1 MVDNLDEIEL
11 SNKEQ
16 EELKDFLKENLGIM
30 LRIKEKENYNYKEGV
45 NSKEKKWIEKFGE
58 QKYYKNIKIINMD
71 IPKVDE
77 NRETTTY
84 PAFLGFKHSLFGK
97 TATLKDIYPIF
108 YLYNEKD
115 NHQKKYLLL
124 VFGNLITQDNIFSN
138 FYWENRLKNICL
150 SIFSYF
156 KFKFKIK
163 VNESYWD
170 TETEEELASNDSYM
184 IYNSYIIEDN
194 LEEQIDKIAFDLEK
208 LLNYYFYYIGIY
220 KKYKEKIN
228 DDKEIE
234 RKDLKEI
241 LEYYMELKSSALEE
255 KGECEKEIREY
266 DKKFFEFS
274 KTIQKFD
281 IDFLFRVNSILHE
294 ASQIKKIY
302 NIIFYSVYI
311 IEKGIRNYKRFLER
325 FKGYIGNGQ
334 IELIPSNKP
343 YTYEDFKKT
352 CEKVNNDEYN
362 NNYILIIENI
372 DRRDKLEIFGEDY
385 PELEKRLFNKE
396 DSKIPKNLYIL
407 GTINTFANSKAFLN
421 VEFFN
426 NFNFV
431 EMYSKDEI
439 IENIGEIDKEIEELF
454 AIKEKNDNFKFPQNT
469 ILYGPSGTGKTYNSI
484 FYSVGIATKDKS
496 IIGMIEG
503 KNKNILDE
511 EKVFARFKDLKEA
524 EEEDRQIEFITFHQS
539 YSYEDFVEGI
549 RPTLDEK
556 KVEETKV
563 EATQEN
569 KIEIDVNKDKSDL
582 KYTLYSGIFKDICE
596 RAGNPK
602 NKDKNYVLIID
613 EINRGNISKIFGELI
628 TLIEPSKRL
637 GENEELKIRLPY
649 SGEEFGVPKNLYILG
664 TMNTADRSIAL
675 LDVALRRRFNFIEM
689 PPRYNLL
696 KSYIGDKN
704 EKIDLQELLKAIN
717 NRIEFL
723 LDKDHL
729 IGHSYFLGIETFG
742 DLKEVFE
749 NSIIPLLQ
757 EYFYDDFEKIKI
769 VLNIKGNDKT
779 NFIRKKEISKYFF
792 DNIPEHLRNK
802 FSKKPIYEINKEAFN
817 NYKNYQNIYLKEDE
831 ENKQE
836 QEDVE

>member
-1 MVDNLDEIEL
+1 MVDNLDDVEKFENEIAL
-11 SNKEQ
+11 SEEERNK
-16 EELKDFLKENLGIM
+16 LRNFLKMNLEIILTGVESYET
-30 LRIKEKENYNYKEGV
+30 KNGYKDDWNKNCSV
-45 NSKEKKWIEKFGE
+45 LYS
-58 QKYYKNIKIINMD
+58 NIKAIRTVD
-71 IPKVDE
+71 FKQSAIPYLAFKHSFFE
-77 NRETTTY
+77 NNYSLEKAMY
-84 PAFLGFKHSLFGK
+84 PAF
-97 TATLKDIYPIF
+97 
-108 YLYNEKD
+108 YLCSDEEKS
-115 NHQKKYLLL
+115 NKKYILLAYG
-124 VFGNLITQDNIFSN
+124 FWYKDEKFPQIFWDDNILRISN
-138 FYWENRLKNICL
+138 TFEDFFYNKGYEINNYK
-150 SIFSYF
+150 YF
-156 KFKFKIK
+156 R
-163 VNESYWD
+163 
-170 TETEEELASNDSYM
+170 
-184 IYNSYIIEDN
+184 IYKTYLIEDN
-194 LEEQIDKIAFDLEK
+194 LEKQIDKIAFDLERILK
-208 LLNYYFYYIGIY
+208 YYIFYIDMY

-228 DDKEIE
+228 NDKEIE
-234 RKDLKEI
+234 NKDLKEI
-241 LEYYMELKSSALEE
+241 LEYYMKLKSDVSKE
-255 KGECEKEIREY
+255 KGEYEKEIKEY
-266 DKKFFEFS
+266 NKKFFEFS

-281 IDFLFRVNSILHE
+281 INFSFPINTILYGTL
-294 ASQIKKIY
+294 KIEKVY
-302 NIIFYSVYI
+302 NIILYSVGI
-311 IEKGIRNYKRFLER
+311 IERREKICKNESGSDLGFPDSINYERFLER

-372 DRRDKLEIFGEDY
+372 DKRDKLEIFGEDY
-385 PELEKRLFNKE
+385 SELEKRLFNKK

-484 FYSVGIATKDKS
+484 FYSVGIIEEDKNV
-496 IIGMIEG
+496 IDMIE
-503 KNKNILDE
+503 NENINISDE
-511 EKVFARFKDLKEA
+511 TKEEIFCKFNVLKKEG
-524 EEEDRQIEFITFHQS
+524 QIEFVTFHQS

-649 SGEEFGVPKNLYILG
+649 SGKEFGVPKNLYILG

-696 KSYIGDKN
+696 KSIDN
-704 EKIDLQELLKAIN
+704 ETNKIDLQKLLEAIN

-723 LDKDHL
+723 LNKDHL
-729 IGHSYFLGIETFG
+729 IGHSYFLGIETFS
-742 DLKEVFE
+742 DLKEVFK

-757 EYFYDDFEKIKI
+757 EYFYDDFEKIKTI
-769 VLNIKGNDKT
+769 FSNNG
-779 NFIRKKEISKYFF
+779 FIISK
-792 DNIPEHLRNK
+792 NISLNNQRK
-802 FSKKPIYEINKEAFN
+802 SIYKLNEEALKDKN
-817 NYKNYQNIYLKEDE
+817 NYKKIYLSVEDE
-831 ENKQE
+831 E
-836 QEDVE
+836 

>member
-58 QKYYKNIKIINMD
+58 QKYYKNIKIINRD

-124 VFGNLITQDNIFSN
+124 VFGNLITQGNIFSD

-208 LLNYYFYYIGIY
+208 LLNYYFYYIDIY

-255 KGECEKEIREY
+255 KEECEKEIREY

-372 DRRDKLEIFGEDY
+372 DKRDKLEIFGEDY
-385 PELEKRLFNKE
+385 SELEKRLFNKE

-484 FYSVGIATKDKS
+484 FYSVGI
-496 IIGMIEG
+496 IEED
-503 KNKNILDE
+503 KNIIDIIENENMNISDE
-511 EKVFARFKDLKEA
+511 TKEEIFCKFNVLKKEG
-524 EEEDRQIEFITFHQS
+524 QIEFVTFHQS

-549 RPTLDEK
+549 RATLDEK
-556 KVEETKV
+556 KVEKTKV

-602 NKDKNYVLIID
+602 NKDKNYVLII
-613 EINRGNISKIFGELI
+613 
-628 TLIEPSKRL
+628 
-637 GENEELKIRLPY
+637 
-649 SGEEFGVPKNLYILG
+649 
-664 TMNTADRSIAL
+664 
-675 LDVALRRRFNFIEM
+675 
-689 PPRYNLL
+689 
-696 KSYIGDKN
+696 
-704 EKIDLQELLKAIN
+704 
-717 NRIEFL
+717 
-723 LDKDHL
+723 
-729 IGHSYFLGIETFG
+729 
-742 DLKEVFE
+742 
-749 NSIIPLLQ
+749 
-757 EYFYDDFEKIKI
+757 
-769 VLNIKGNDKT
+769 
-779 NFIRKKEISKYFF
+779 
-792 DNIPEHLRNK
+792 
-802 FSKKPIYEINKEAFN
+802 
-817 NYKNYQNIYLKEDE
+817 
-831 ENKQE
+831 
-836 QEDVE
+836 

>member
-1 MVDNLDEIEL
+1 MVDNLDDVEKFENEIAL
-11 SNKEQ
+11 SEEERNK
-16 EELKDFLKENLGIM
+16 LRNFLKMNLEIIFTGVESYET
-30 LRIKEKENYNYKEGV
+30 KNGYKDDWNKNCSV
-45 NSKEKKWIEKFGE
+45 LCS
-58 QKYYKNIKIINMD
+58 NIKAIRTVD
-71 IPKVDE
+71 FKQSAIPYLAFKHSFFE
-77 NRETTTY
+77 NNYSLEKAMY
-84 PAFLGFKHSLFGK
+84 PAF
-97 TATLKDIYPIF
+97 
-108 YLYNEKD
+108 YLCSDEEKS
-115 NHQKKYLLL
+115 NKKYILLAYG
-124 VFGNLITQDNIFSN
+124 FWYKDEKFPQIFWDDNILRISN
-138 FYWENRLKNICL
+138 TFEDFFYNKGYEINNYK
-150 SIFSYF
+150 YF
-156 KFKFKIK
+156 R
-163 VNESYWD
+163 
-170 TETEEELASNDSYM
+170 
-184 IYNSYIIEDN
+184 IYKTYLIEDN
-194 LEEQIDKIAFDLEK
+194 LEKQIDKIAFDLERILK
-208 LLNYYFYYIGIY
+208 YYIFYIDMY

-228 DDKEIE
+228 NDKEIE
-234 RKDLKEI
+234 NKDLKEI
-241 LEYYMELKSSALEE
+241 LEYYMKLKSDVSKE
-255 KGECEKEIREY
+255 KGEYEKEIKEY
-266 DKKFFEFS
+266 NKKFFEFS

-281 IDFLFRVNSILHE
+281 INFSFPIKTILYGTL
-294 ASQIKKIY
+294 KIEKVY
-302 NIIFYSVYI
+302 NIILYSVGI
-311 IEKGIRNYKRFLER
+311 IERREKICKNESGSDLGFPDSINYERFLER

-372 DRRDKLEIFGEDY
+372 DKRDKLEIFGEDY
-385 PELEKRLFNKE
+385 SELEKRLFNKE

-484 FYSVGIATKDKS
+484 FYSVGIIEEDKNV
-496 IIGMIEG
+496 IDMIE
-503 KNKNILDE
+503 NENINISDE
-511 EKVFARFKDLKEA
+511 TKEEIFCKFNVLKKEG
-524 EEEDRQIEFITFHQS
+524 QIEFVTFHQS

-649 SGEEFGVPKNLYILG
+649 SGKEFGVPKNLYILG

-696 KSYIGDKN
+696 KSIDN
-704 EKIDLQELLKAIN
+704 ETNKIDLQKLLEAIN

-723 LDKDHL
+723 LNKDHL
-729 IGHSYFLGIETFG
+729 IGHSYFLGIETFS
-742 DLKEVFE
+742 DLKEVFK

-769 VLNIKGNDKT
+769 VLNIKDNDKT

-792 DNIPEHLRNK
+792 DNIPEHLKNK
-802 FSKKPIYEINKEAFN
+802 SSKKPIYEINKEAFN
-817 NYKNYQNIYLKEDE
+817 NYKNYQNIYLKEE

>member
-1 MVDNLDEIEL
+1 MADNLDEIEL

-58 QKYYKNIKIINMD
+58 QKYYKNIKIINRD

-124 VFGNLITQDNIFSN
+124 VFGNLITQGNIFSD

-372 DRRDKLEIFGEDY
+372 DKRNKLEIFGEDY
-385 PELEKRLFNKE
+385 SELEKRLFNKE

-484 FYSVGIATKDKS
+484 FYSVGIIEEDKNV
-496 IIGMIEG
+496 IDMIE
-503 KNKNILDE
+503 NENINISDE
-511 EKVFARFKDLKEA
+511 TKEEIFCKFNVLKKEG
-524 EEEDRQIEFITFHQS
+524 QIEFVTFHQS

-596 RAGNPK
+596 RAIEYP
-602 NKDKNYVLIID
+602 DKNYVLIID

-637 GENEELKIRLPY
+637 GESEELKIKLPY
-649 SGEEFGVPKNLYILG
+649 SKDEFGVPKNLYILG

-675 LDVALRRRFNFIEM
+675 LDIALRRRFKFIEM
-689 PPRYNLL
+689 PPKYNLL
-696 KSYIGDKN
+696 KSDIGDKN

-723 LDKDHL
+723 LNKDHL
-729 IGHSYFLGIETFG
+729 IGHSYFLGIETFS
-742 DLKEVFE
+742 DLKEVFK

-769 VLNIKGNDKT
+769 VLNIKDNDKT

-792 DNIPEHLRNK
+792 DNIPEHLKNK
-802 FSKKPIYEINKEAFN
+802 SSKKPIYEINKEAFN

>member
-58 QKYYKNIKIINMD
+58 QKYYKNIKIINRD

-124 VFGNLITQDNIFSN
+124 VFGNLITQDNIFSD

-325 FKGYIGNGQ
+325 FKGYMGNGQ

-469 ILYGPSGTGKTYNSI
+469 ILYGPPGTGKTYNSI
-484 FYSVGIATKDKS
+484 FYSVGI
-496 IIGMIEG
+496 IEED
-503 KNKNILDE
+503 KNIIDIIENENMNISDE
-511 EKVFARFKDLKEA
+511 IKEEIFCKFNVLKKEG
-524 EEEDRQIEFITFHQS
+524 QIEFVTFHQS

-549 RPTLDEK
+549 RPILKNNEDDKKESNEEEK
-556 KVEETKV
+556 
-563 EATQEN
+563 
-569 KIEIDVNKDKSDL
+569 DL

-596 RAGNPK
+596 RAIEYP
-602 NKDKNYVLIID
+602 DKNYVLIID

-649 SGEEFGVPKNLYILG
+649 SKDEFGVPKNLYILG
-664 TMNTADRSIAL
+664 TMNTADRSIAM
-675 LDVALRRRFNFIEM
+675 LDIALRRRFKFIEM
-689 PPRYNLL
+689 PSKYNLL
-696 KSYIGDKN
+696 KSDIGDKN

-769 VLNIKGNDKT
+769 VLNIKDNDKT

-817 NYKNYQNIYLKEDE
+817 NYKNYQNIYLKEDD

>member
-16 EELKDFLKENLGIM
+16 EELKDFLKKNLKIM

-58 QKYYKNIKIINMD
+58 QKYYKNIKIINRD

-124 VFGNLITQDNIFSN
+124 VFGNLITQGNIFSD

-281 IDFLFRVNSILHE
+281 IDFLFSVNSILHE

-372 DRRDKLEIFGEDY
+372 DKRDKLEIFGEDY
-385 PELEKRLFNKE
+385 SELEKRLFNKE

-421 VEFFN
+421 VKFFN

-484 FYSVGIATKDKS
+484 FYSVGI
-496 IIGMIEG
+496 I
-503 KNKNILDE
+503 
-511 EKVFARFKDLKEA
+511 
-524 EEEDRQIEFITFHQS
+524 EEDKNVIDIIENENINISDETKEEIFCKFNVLKKEGQIEFVTFHQS

-549 RPTLDEK
+549 RPILKNNEDDKKESNEEEK
-556 KVEETKV
+556 
-563 EATQEN
+563 
-569 KIEIDVNKDKSDL
+569 DL

-649 SGEEFGVPKNLYILG
+649 SGKEFGVPKNLYILG

-696 KSYIGDKN
+696 KSIDNKTINN
-704 EKIDLQELLKAIN
+704 ETNKIDLQELLKAIN

-723 LDKDHL
+723 LNKDHL
-729 IGHSYFLGIETFG
+729 IGHSYFLGIETFS
-742 DLKEVFE
+742 DLKEVFK

-769 VLNIKGNDKT
+769 VLNIKDNDKT

-792 DNIPEHLRNK
+792 DNIPEHLKNK
-802 FSKKPIYEINKEAFN
+802 SSKKPIYEINKEAFN

>member
-16 EELKDFLKENLGIM
+16 EELKDFLKKNLKIM

-58 QKYYKNIKIINMD
+58 QKYYKNIKIINRD

-124 VFGNLITQDNIFSN
+124 VFGNLITQGNIFSD

-281 IDFLFRVNSILHE
+281 IDFLFSVNSILHE

-372 DRRDKLEIFGEDY
+372 DKRDKLEIFGEDY
-385 PELEKRLFNKE
+385 SELEKRLFNKE

-421 VEFFN
+421 VKFFN

-484 FYSVGIATKDKS
+484 FYSVGI
-496 IIGMIEG
+496 I
-503 KNKNILDE
+503 
-511 EKVFARFKDLKEA
+511 
-524 EEEDRQIEFITFHQS
+524 EEDKNVIDIIENENINISDETKEEIFCKFNVLKKEGQIEFVTFHQS

-549 RPTLDEK
+549 RPILKNNEDDKKESNEEEK
-556 KVEETKV
+556 
-563 EATQEN
+563 
-569 KIEIDVNKDKSDL
+569 DL

-649 SGEEFGVPKNLYILG
+649 SGKEFGVPKNLYILG

-696 KSYIGDKN
+696 KSIDNKTINN
-704 EKIDLQELLKAIN
+704 ETNKIDLQELLKAIN

-723 LDKDHL
+723 LNKDHL
-729 IGHSYFLGIETFG
+729 IGHSYFLGIETFS
-742 DLKEVFE
+742 DLKEVFK

-769 VLNIKGNDKT
+769 VLNIKDNDKT

-792 DNIPEHLRNK
+792 DNIPEHLKNK
-802 FSKKPIYEINKEAFN
+802 SSKKPIYEINKEAFN
-817 NYKNYQNIYLKEDE
+817 NYKNYQNIYLKEE

>member
-97 TATLKDIYPIF
+97 IATLKDIYPIF

-124 VFGNLITQDNIFSN
+124 VFGNLITQDNISSN

-170 TETEEELASNDSYM
+170 TETEEELASNDSHM

-208 LLNYYFYYIGIY
+208 LLNYYFYYIDIY

-241 LEYYMELKSSALEE
+241 LEYYMELKSNTLEE
-255 KGECEKEIREY
+255 KEECEKEIREY

-372 DRRDKLEIFGEDY
+372 DKRDKLEIFGEDY
-385 PELEKRLFNKE
+385 SELEKRLFNKE

-454 AIKEKNDNFKFPQNT
+454 AIKEKNDNFKFLQNT
-469 ILYGPSGTGKTYNSI
+469 ILYGPPGTGKTYNSI
-484 FYSVGIATKDKS
+484 FYSVGIIKKDKS
-496 IIGMIEG
+496 IIDMI
-503 KNKNILDE
+503 KDKTKNIGSIVKE
-511 EKVFARFKDLKEA
+511 EIFNNFNYLKEQG
-524 EEEDRQIEFITFHQS
+524 QIEFVTFHQS

-549 RPTLDEK
+549 RPTLDNKNISENI
-556 KVEETKV
+556 ESME
-563 EATQEN
+563 EN
-569 KIEIDVNKDKSDL
+569 KKDL

-596 RAGNPK
+596 RAGEKGNLD
-602 NKDKNYVLIID
+602 KDYVLIID

-628 TLIEPSKRL
+628 TLLEPTKRL
-637 GENEELKIRLPY
+637 GEAEELKIRLPY
-649 SGEEFGVPKNLYILG
+649 SCKEFGVPKNLYILG

-675 LDVALRRRFNFIEM
+675 LDIALRRRFNFIEM

-696 KSYIGDKN
+696 EREIENINLKK
-704 EKIDLQELLKAIN
+704 LLEAIN
-717 NRIEFL
+717 TRIEFL

-729 IGHSYFLGIETFG
+729 IGHSYFINIKSFE
-742 DLKEVFE
+742 DLKEVFK
-749 NSIIPLLQ
+749 NSIMPLLQ
-757 EYFYDDFEKIKI
+757 EYFYDDFEKIKF
-769 VLNIKGNDKT
+769 VLNIKDNKEN
-779 NFIRKKEISKYFF
+779 NFIIKKEKIKSEY
-792 DNIPEHLRNK
+792 IPEVLLEKFPKSFQNK
-802 FSKKPIYEINKEAFN
+802 TVYEINEKAFDEDEN
-817 NYKNYQNIYLKEDE
+817 YRNIYKNKS
-831 ENKQE
+831 NKQSIKNTE
-836 QEDVE
+836 IEETK